1 MLLYVVLQ
9 VVCHHLVMFGGGVQ
23 SLTTTIRGAQTLA
36 IKCSHGGIEVLIN
49 ILLIKGAVYV
59 GVVDSFEPLSLDVIR
74 NALASLTQ
82 LGLIRQPERWGN
94 CLLPL

>member
-36 IKCSHGGIEVLIN
+36 IKCIHGGIQGIN
-49 ILLIKGAVYV
+49 
-59 GVVDSFEPLSLDVIR
+59 
-74 NALASLTQ
+74 
-82 LGLIRQPERWGN
+82 
-94 CLLPL
+94 

>member
-1 MLLYVVLQ
+1 MVPYVVQ
-9 VVCHHLVMFGGGVQ
+9 VVCHHLVMFSGGVQ

-36 IKCSHGGIEVLIN
+36 IKCIHRGTVYQLIN
-49 ILLIKGAVYV
+49 ILLIEGAVYV
-59 GVVDSFEPLSLDVIR
+59 GVVESFESLSLDVIR

-94 CLLPL
+94 